1 MKKKQK
7 PQTLKRRAA
16 GVLFKPPDQ
25 AQDDAALKSHYEQMV
40 ATDGDKA
47 DTDEE
52 GRGAD
57 GITTADLDKI
67 AELAA
72 ALKQ

>member
-1 MKKKQK
+1 MKKKTK
-7 PQTLKRRAA
+7 PRFAQ
-16 GVLFKPPDQ
+16 PSQ

-47 DTDEE
+47 APDDE
-52 GRGAD
+52 GKGAD

-67 AELAA
+67 GELAA
-72 ALKQ
+72 ALKK